1 MTLNANAIEQL
12 AMGCLKTDTIAG
24 VRQTAHRD
32 FFGLD
37 EPGEMHYLG
46 EAGSPI
52 IMERR
57 FLGWFTLT
65 FKLPDGRHP
74 AELAASSVLMG
85 SDLNSLID
93 LINNSRYILGII
105 SMVTPGRGLILR
117 LEDEEFSIQSRQLS
131 RLLNRDDGLYAHIIP
146 DGRRGWLVGPGW
158 MQWPM
163 NITRSIELQLKK
175 YQLNPIDVE
184 RILQQ
189 RSNYLESRTDI
200 EPPHFDIQNAA
211 VSNLH
216 ANETTG

>member
-1 MTLNANAIEQL
+1 
-12 AMGCLKTDTIAG
+12 
-24 VRQTAHRD
+24 
-32 FFGLD
+32 
-37 EPGEMHYLG
+37 
-46 EAGSPI
+46 
-52 IMERR
+52 
-57 FLGWFTLT
+57 
-65 FKLPDGRHP
+65 
-74 AELAASSVLMG
+74 
-85 SDLNSLID
+85 
-93 LINNSRYILGII
+93 
-105 SMVTPGRGLILR
+105 
-117 LEDEEFSIQSRQLS
+117 
-131 RLLNRDDGLYAHIIP
+131 
-146 DGRRGWLVGPGW
+146 

>member
-1 MTLNANAIEQL
+1 MTLNANSIEQL
-12 AMGCLKTDTIAG
+12 AMWCLKTDAIAD
-24 VRQTAHRD
+24 VREIAHRD

-37 EPGEMHYLG
+37 EPGEMNYLG

-74 AELAASSVLMG
+74 AELAASAIIIG
-85 SDLNSLID
+85 SELNSLID
-93 LINNSRYILGII
+93 LINNSRYILGVI
-105 SMVTPGRGLILR
+105 SMVIPGQGLILR

-131 RLLNRDDGLYAHIIP
+131 RLADRDDGLYAHLIP

-163 NITRSIELQLKK
+163 SITRSIELQLKK

-189 RSNYLESRTDI
+189 RRNYLESRTDI
-200 EPPHFDIQNAA
+200 EPSHFDIQNA
-211 VSNLH
+211 VVHN
-216 ANETTG
+216 

>member
-1 MTLNANAIEQL
+1 MTLNANSIEQL
-12 AMGCLKTDTIAG
+12 AMWCLKTDAIAD
-24 VRQTAHRD
+24 VREIAHRD

-37 EPGEMHYLG
+37 EPGEMNYLG

-74 AELAASSVLMG
+74 AELAASAMLMG
-85 SDLNSLID
+85 SELNSLID
-93 LINNSRYILGII
+93 LINNSRYILGVI
-105 SMVTPGRGLILR
+105 SMVIPGQGLILR
-117 LEDEEFSIQSRQLS
+117 LEDQEFSIQSRPLS
-131 RLLNRDDGLYAHIIP
+131 RLADRNDGLYAHIIP

-163 NITRSIELQLKK
+163 SITRSIDLQLKK

-189 RSNYLESRTDI
+189 RRNYLESRTDI
-200 EPPHFDIQNAA
+200 EPSHFDIQNAA
-211 VSNLH
+211 VHN
-216 ANETTG
+216 

>member
-1 MTLNANAIEQL
+1 MTLNANSIEQL
-12 AMGCLKTDTIAG
+12 AMWCLKTDAIAD
-24 VRQTAHRD
+24 VREIAHRD

-74 AELAASSVLMG
+74 AELAASAMLMG
-85 SDLNSLID
+85 SELNSLID
-93 LINNSRYILGII
+93 LINNSRYILGVI
-105 SMVTPGRGLILR
+105 SMVIPGQGLILR
-117 LEDEEFSIQSRQLS
+117 LEDQEFSIQSRQLS
-131 RLLNRDDGLYAHIIP
+131 RLVNRGDGLYAHIIP

-163 NITRSIELQLKK
+163 SITRSIDLQLKK

-189 RSNYLESRTDI
+189 RRNYLESRTDI
-200 EPPHFDIQNAA
+200 EPPHFDIQKA
-211 VSNLH
+211 VAHN
-216 ANETTG
+216 

>member
-1 MTLNANAIEQL
+1 MTLNANSIEQL
-12 AMGCLKTDTIAG
+12 AMWCLKTDAIAD
-24 VRQTAHRD
+24 VREIAHRD

-37 EPGEMHYLG
+37 EPGEMNYLG

-65 FKLPDGRHP
+65 FILPDGRHP
-74 AELAASSVLMG
+74 AELAASVVLMG
-85 SDLNSLID
+85 SELNSLID
-93 LINNSRYILGII
+93 LINNSRYILGVI
-105 SMVTPGRGLILR
+105 SMVIPGQGLILR

-131 RLLNRDDGLYAHIIP
+131 RLADRNDGLYAHIIP

-163 NITRSIELQLKK
+163 SITRSIELQLKK

-189 RSNYLESRTDI
+189 RSNYLQSRTDI
-200 EPPHFDIQNAA
+200 GPSHFDIQNAA
-211 VSNLH
+211 VSY
-216 ANETTG
+216 

>member
-1 MTLNANAIEQL
+1 MTLNANSIEQL
-12 AMGCLKTDTIAG
+12 AMWCLKTDAIAD
-24 VRQTAHRD
+24 VREIAHRD

-65 FKLPDGRHP
+65 FILPDGRHP
-74 AELAASSVLMG
+74 AELAASVVLMG
-85 SDLNSLID
+85 SELNSLID
-93 LINNSRYILGII
+93 LINNSRYILGVI
-105 SMVTPGRGLILR
+105 SMVIPGQGLILR
-117 LEDEEFSIQSRQLS
+117 LEDQEFSIQSRPLS
-131 RLLNRDDGLYAHIIP
+131 CLADRNDGLYAHIIP

-163 NITRSIELQLKK
+163 SITRSIDLQLKK

-189 RSNYLESRTDI
+189 RRNYLESRTDI
-200 EPPHFDIQNAA
+200 EPSHFDIQNAA
-211 VSNLH
+211 VHN
-216 ANETTG
+216 